1 MGTVFWFY
9 SFNSRLRNYL
19 FQRLPLHPLN
29 TRSPERRCWGQCWGW
44 GHPKQPGA
52 PQGQA
57 VVAVVSLQHVASTHG
72 HSPLQTWLWTCLAAW
87 AAALRWGWVS
97 SSGSFSF
104 IFFSLLFPY
113 NPHPHR
119 NVLNNSSS
127 TPVLSPRMSIR
138 RCATRPLSSQSCTL
152 TFCTR

>member
-1 MGTVFWFY
+1 MAARLQGRKY
-9 SFNSRLRNYL
+9 GESRLP
-19 FQRLPLHPLN
+19 RLWEEEQHEEPRAVVHP
-29 TRSPERRCWGQCWGW
+29 Q
-44 GHPKQPGA
+44 QPGA

-72 HSPLQTWLWTCLAAW
+72 HSSLQTWLWTCLAAW